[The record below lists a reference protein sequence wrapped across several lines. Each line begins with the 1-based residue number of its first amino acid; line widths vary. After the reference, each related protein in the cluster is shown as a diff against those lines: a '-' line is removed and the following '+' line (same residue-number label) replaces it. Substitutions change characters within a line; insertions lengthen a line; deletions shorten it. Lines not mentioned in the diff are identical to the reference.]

1 MLNIVAGL
9 ENVFRFLGACFMVNS
24 FVRDKANM
32 LLLRCING
40 NTLNQCLPKDAKNN
54 RASCMLVTLI

>member
-24 FVRDKANM
+24 FVRDKATCFSSGALM
-32 LLLRCING
+32 EIH
-40 NTLNQCLPKDAKNN
+40 
-54 RASCMLVTLI
+54 